1 MLLLWLCFIFIF
13 LITTLSWLMLCCLA
27 DGLWCSSGL
36 SLDFFLHCSLKWSK
50 MLQFLH
56 FFLPNAG
63 QLSFLRSRHGCLPGP
78 FFPQFLHLSWAE
90 TLSWTLLTWLLESP
104 PLNIFREVFPVSPQ
118 RGVQAQVTER
128 LHNAARPIKRA
139 ANCRT
144 GSSLSCL
151 LTSEFVCLR
160 FCSASP
166 QPAS

>member
-13 LITTLSWLMLCCLA
+13 LITTLSWLMLWSLA
-27 DGLWCSSGL
+27 DGLWCCSGL

-118 RGVQAQVTER
+118 RRRSHQEEYRHRSLRGYIMLQG
-128 LHNAARPIKRA
+128 L
-139 ANCRT
+139 
-144 GSSLSCL
+144 SSVLQTVEL
-151 LTSEFVCLR
+151 
-160 FCSASP
+160 AHPSP
-166 QPAS
+166 AC